1 MKTMSLIPALLALS
15 ACAPGSA
22 KDAAEADLQASCE
35 ALVGAETG
43 TGPDGVKAMSTQSS
57 PTGSVT
63 SVFVAGAEAP
73 WLCRADPTGV
83 VTGVKYSREG

>member
-1 MKTMSLIPALLALS
+1 MKPSFLLPALFAVS
-15 ACAPGSA
+15 ACATGGSSDSA
-22 KDAAEADLQASCE
+22 QADLQASCE

-43 TGPDGVKAMSTQSS
+43 TGPDGVKAISTQSG

-73 WLCRADPTGV
+73 WLCRADATGV
-83 VTGVKYSREG
+83 VTGVEYSREG

>member
-1 MKTMSLIPALLALS
+1 MKSTLLIPVLFALS
-15 ACAPGSA
+15 ACATGGA
-22 KDAAEADLQASCE
+22 NDAAQADLQASCE

-43 TGPDGVKAMSTQSS
+43 TGPSGVKAISTQSG

-73 WLCRADPTGV
+73 WLCRADATGV
-83 VTGVKYSREG
+83 VTGGEYSREG

>member
-1 MKTMSLIPALLALS
+1 MKTPYLIPALLALS
-15 ACAPGSA
+15 ACAPGGASDSA
-22 KDAAEADLQASCE
+22 QADLQASCE

-43 TGPDGVKAMSTQSS
+43 TGPAGVKATSTQTG

-73 WLCRADPTGV
+73 WLCRADATGV
-83 VTGVKYSREG
+83 VTGVEYSREG

>member
-1 MKTMSLIPALLALS
+1 MRVFIAIPALLVLA
-15 ACAPGSA
+15 ACASSGSSDSA
-22 KDAAEADLQASCE
+22 QADLQASCE

-43 TGPDGVKAMSTQSS
+43 TGPDGVKAISTQSG

-83 VTGVKYSREG
+83 VTGVEYSREG

>member
-1 MKTMSLIPALLALS
+1 MRVFIVIPALLVLA
-15 ACAPGSA
+15 ACASSGSSDSA
-22 KDAAEADLQASCE
+22 QSDLQASCE
-35 ALVGAETG
+35 ALVGAVTG
-43 TGPDGVKAMSTQSS
+43 TAPDGVKAISTQSG

-83 VTGVKYSREG
+83 VTGVEYSREG

>member
-1 MKTMSLIPALLALS
+1 MKSRSLIPALLALT
-15 ACAPGSA
+15 ACAPGA
-22 KDAAEADLQASCE
+22 EDAARADLEASCE

-43 TGPDGVKAMSTQSS
+43 TGPSGVNVISTQSE
-57 PTGSVT
+57 PTGTVT

-83 VTGVKYSREG
+83 VTSVEYSREG